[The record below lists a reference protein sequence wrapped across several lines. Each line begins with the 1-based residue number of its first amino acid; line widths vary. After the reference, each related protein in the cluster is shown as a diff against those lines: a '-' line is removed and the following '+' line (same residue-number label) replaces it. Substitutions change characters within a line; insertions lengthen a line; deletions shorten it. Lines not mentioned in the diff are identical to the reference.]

1 MKKIFKTLTIAIL
14 AVSAAI
20 ACAFAAGCT
29 DKSGDAKSDYNFTIV
44 YEDGK
49 AVNGLKDGSL
59 DGVVMTQICLPGENG
74 SCIPLHPDFKVDENG
89 KLSISQAKINE
100 FLQELTGTDK
110 DVTKFVFHVM
120 KVPNHKADCE
130 VAVDG
135 KGDYKVIVTKA

>member
-29 DKSGDAKSDYNFTIV
+29 NKSGDAKSDYNFTIV

-59 DGVVMTQICLPGENG
+59 DGVVMTQICLPGG
-74 SCIPLHPDFKVDENG
+74 SCIPLYPDFKADENG

-120 KVPNHKADCE
+120 NVPNHKADCE
-130 VAVDG
+130 VEVDG

>member
-20 ACAFAAGCT
+20 ACAFAAGCGET
-29 DKSGDAKSDYNFTIV
+29 KSDYNFTIV

-59 DGVVMTQICLPGENG
+59 DGVVMTQICLPGG
-74 SCIPLHPDFKVDENG
+74 SCIPLYPDFKADENG

-120 KVPNHKADCE
+120 NVPNHKADCE
-130 VAVDG
+130 VEVDG
-135 KGDYKVIVTKA
+135 KGDYKVIVTKE

>member
-59 DGVVMTQICLPGENG
+59 DGVVMTQICLPGG
-74 SCIPLHPDFKVDENG
+74 SCIPLYPDFKADENG

-120 KVPNHKADCE
+120 NVPNHKADCE
-130 VAVDG
+130 VEVDG

>member
-59 DGVVMTQICLPGENG
+59 DGVVMTQICLPGG
-74 SCIPLHPDFKVDENG
+74 SCIPLYPDFKADENG
-89 KLSISQAKINE
+89 KLSLSQAKINE

-120 KVPNHKADCE
+120 NIPNHKQDCE
-130 VAVDG
+130 VEVDG